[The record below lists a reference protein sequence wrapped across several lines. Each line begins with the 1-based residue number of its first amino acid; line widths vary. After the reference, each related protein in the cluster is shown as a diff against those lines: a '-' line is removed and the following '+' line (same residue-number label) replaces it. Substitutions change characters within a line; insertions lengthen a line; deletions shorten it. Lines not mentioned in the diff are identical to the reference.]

1 MELTILPSK
10 RTESEKEFF
19 ENQELEQLG
28 LQGLRIRSA
37 RSIIEGD
44 RYHLA
49 EHETSYELEAY
60 GLSNGFDTEAA
71 ATFHRGMQENY
82 SSTTNPPSKFNIHSS
97 IRLKNRILRIKS

>member
-10 RTESEKEFF
+10 RTEHEKEFF
-19 ENQELEQLG
+19 ENLELDNFG

-37 RSIIEGD
+37 RSVIEGD

-49 EHETSYELEAY
+49 EYETTYELQDY
-60 GLSNGFDTEAA
+60 GISDGFDTEAA
-71 ATFHRGMQENY
+71 TTFHIRMQENY
-82 SSTTNPPSKFNIHSS
+82 PNKINPPSKFNIHSS